1 MTGRPCGGR
10 PTLDV
15 RPGVITAMARSAA
28 EGVPGVAHPRR
39 GGPRWLRLWGVSPV
53 AAWLQDDRVHLW
65 IVAEGAVALP
75 DLAQRVRSAVAGA
88 VERQLDLVLAD
99 VSVVVDGVRG

>member
-1 MTGRPCGGR
+1 M
-10 PTLDV
+10 
-15 RPGVITAMARSAA
+15 
-28 EGVPGVAHPRR
+28 
-39 GGPRWLRLWGVSPV
+39 
-53 AAWLQDDRVHLW
+53 HLW

>member
-1 MTGRPCGGR
+1 
-10 PTLDV
+10 
-15 RPGVITAMARSAA
+15 VITAMARSAA
-28 EGVPGVAHPRR
+28 EGVPGVAHLGR
-39 GGPRWLRLWGVSPV
+39 GGPRWLRPWGVSPV
-53 AAWLQDDRVHLW
+53 AAWLQDDRVHVRIW

-99 VSVVVDGVRG
+99 ANVVVDGVRG